1 MLANESCLRSS
12 WVLNSTALRK
22 DALRKDAHRV
32 ASSLSPRQQLAFAE
46 LHAKLQGGQAVNSV
60 FLGGSVVNGMGCS
73 DPALPRASPL
83 CAYPA
88 RFERWMQRCP
98 GHSFHISNQAAGGT
112 TTVSM
117 LPQLPQHIPPAP
129 EPRLIVIDYLTND
142 AVYRTGDA
150 GPAFTNSP
158 LVAAQEVQLRWLLS
172 ERPADAILLLDSDC
186 VPPSHGLYIGTRE
199 ARARVAQHYKVAYL
213 KLATGFRDG
222 IWCSR
227 APPVWTR
234 SMRGHHPGYE
244 AHQHVADLL
253 ALWLPGLLAAAAARR
268 GPAVTNLS
276 VTNDAAAVTPLTSEG
291 RRMEFEVCSTP
302 LVTHSAADHEE
313 AWKGVQILAGKWS
326 LDRTRADKPGWQT
339 DEPGSALSFEMRFGA
354 KPRLTVV
361 YEQSYESFGDA
372 ELTMLPRAPGQR
384 AGGTR
389 YKGKHLLSGLATSN
403 TTQAASLVVQVGTD
417 TVNGIENW
425 NVRPHGNATFV
436 IITTNDPGRR
446 RFKVRRVSS
455 C

>member
-1 MLANESCLRSS
+1 
-12 WVLNSTALRK
+12 LNST
-22 DALRKDAHRV
+22 ALRKDAHRV
-32 ASSLSPRQQLAFAE
+32 ASSLSPRQQLAFAG
-46 LHAKLQGGQAVNSV
+46 LHAKLQGGQAVNSI
-60 FLGGSVVNGMGCS
+60 FLGGSVLNGNGCS
-73 DPALPRASPL
+73 DPALPRASPPRL

-88 RFERWMQRCP
+88 RFERWMQRCA
-98 GHSFHISNQAAGGT
+98 GHSFHISNQATGAT

-117 LPQLPQHIPPAP
+117 LPQLPQHISPAP
-129 EPRLIVIDYLTND
+129 EPRLIVIDFSTND

-150 GPAFTNSP
+150 GPAFTDSP
-158 LVAAQEVQLRWLLS
+158 LVAAQEVQLHWLLS

-213 KLATGFRDG
+213 RFATGFRDG
-222 IWCSR
+222 ISCSR

-244 AHQHVADLL
+244 SHQHVADLL
-253 ALWLPGLLAAAAARR
+253 ALWLPELLAAAARR
-268 GPAVTNLS
+268 RPAVTSLS

-291 RRMEFEVCSTP
+291 RRMEFEMCSMP

-313 AWKGVQILAGKWS
+313 AWKGVQILAGTWS

-339 DEPGSALSFEMRFGA
+339 DEPGSALSFEMRFGE

-361 YEQSYESFGDA
+361 YEQSYERFGDA
-372 ELTMLPRAPGQR
+372 ELTMLPRRPGER
-384 AGGTR
+384 AGTR
-389 YKGKHLLSGLATSN
+389 YKGKRLLSGLATSN

-417 TVNGIENW
+417 DW

-436 IITTNDPGRR
+436 ITTTNNPGRR
-446 RFKVRRVSS
+446 RFKVRRISS